1 MTQIKTVRR
10 SVPVF
15 AAALALAAGTLV
27 SAPALVGQADA
38 NQSSRQSRTQT
49 DAWTNWSESVWGAAR
64 QGDAKKFRD
73 LIAHAPDALDPAIS
87 ETIEAYKAAL
97 QKQEKS
103 RNEQRESSLKDL
115 EKRFTPGATPVDLS
129 HALVALTHLTEI
141 AEDRDRE
148 LRKDRSRELI
158 RSAERAARE
167 AERNGEWL
175 LAHELFYRLE
185 TLLDPDAKYAD
196 DVRRTAGR
204 LAMIQFY
211 APEAMWKL
219 RNQRRLMEDED
230 GLPAYNP
237 TADDFRE
244 RLRGI
249 TTRATLTALQSAAR
263 QHVERDMQTT
273 PREMILAGLSAMET
287 MMTTEELR
295 EVFPGMRDKNAY
307 TRLLDRLR
315 GEAERVRNANS
326 IGTGEFDTVVHRVLS
341 SNDGRVL
348 PEAAIL
354 HEFGNGA
361 MGHFASAAFD
371 DHTGVIWP
379 DQIRRF
385 ERTTEGNFVGVGISI
400 QLDERQNIKV
410 VTPLEGTPAHRAG
423 IRPDDVIKFVDGE
436 STAGMSLN
444 QAVDIITGPEGRT
457 VLLGVERT
465 VKDPDATEDGTRVK
479 LVEIPIVRE
488 RIDIRTVSGWRRNG
502 VGEFDWDWFVDP
514 DRKIG
519 YVRMT
524 QFTKTTTR
532 DFDRAF
538 EDMKSQGVA
547 GLILD
552 MRFNPGGLLEE
563 AVSMSEFFL
572 PRGARV
578 VSARDHMNRS
588 RDVRNAR
595 GLRSVGDIP
604 VVIIVNEGSASASE
618 IVAGAVQDHAGN
630 GNIRA
635 LVVGARTFGKGSV
648 QNVWQIPGSA
658 MAMKLTTQYYELPGG
673 RLIHKRPGDKTWGV
687 DPDMPV
693 FMLPSQVSEAL
704 LKRREADIV
713 PGIEGDFDL
722 SEMLDP
728 SMLIDDGVDL
738 QLHTAL
744 LLLQSQTRPP
754 ALTTKDPR

>member
-1 MTQIKTVRR
+1 MTQIKSVRR

-27 SAPALVGQADA
+27 SAPALIGQAEA
-38 NQSSRQSRTQT
+38 NQSARQSRTQT
-49 DAWTNWSESVWGAAR
+49 DAWSKWSESVWGAAR
-64 QGDAKKFRD
+64 QGDATKFRD
-73 LIAHAPDALDPAIS
+73 LIAHAPDALDPAIT
-87 ETIEAYKAAL
+87 ETIEAYRAAL
-97 QKQEKS
+97 EKQEKL
-103 RNEQRESSLKDL
+103 RAEQRESSLKDL
-115 EKRFTPGATPVDLS
+115 EKRFNTGSTAVDLS
-129 HALVALTHLTEI
+129 HALVALTHLVEI
-141 AEDRDRE
+141 ADDRE
-148 LRKDRSRELI
+148 AMLGEERSLELI
-158 RSAERAARE
+158 RAAESAARE
-167 AERNGEWL
+167 AERKAEWL
-175 LAHELFYRLE
+175 LAHELFYRLD
-185 TLLDPDAKYAD
+185 TLLDTDAKYAP
-196 DVRRTAGR
+196 DVRRTSGR

-219 RNQRRLMEDED
+219 RNQRRLLEDED

-287 MMTTEELR
+287 MLTTEELR

-307 TRLLDRLR
+307 SRVLDRVR

-326 IGTGEFDTVVHRVLS
+326 IGTGEFDTVVHRLLS

-457 VLLGVERT
+457 VVLGVERT
-465 VKDPDATEDGTRVK
+465 VDDPEAAEVGTRVK

-488 RIDIRTVSGWRRNG
+488 RIDIRTVSGWRRTG

-538 EDMKSQGVA
+538 SEMKRDGVA

-563 AVSMSEFFL
+563 AVTMSEFFL

-604 VVIIVNEGSASASE
+604 VVILVNEGSASASE

-673 RLIHKRPGDKTWGV
+673 RLIHKRPGDQTWGV
-687 DPDMPV
+687 EPDMPV

-713 PGIEGDFDL
+713 PGLEADFDL
-722 SEMLDP
+722 AETLDP
-728 SMLIDDGVDL
+728 SVLVDEGVDL

>member
-10 SVPVF
+10 SVPLF

-38 NQSSRQSRTQT
+38 NQSARQSRTQT

-64 QGDAKKFRD
+64 QGDAQKFRD

-87 ETIEAYKAAL
+87 ETIEAYRAAL
-97 QKQEKS
+97 EKQEAS

-115 EKRFTPGATPVDLS
+115 EKRFTPGATAVDLS

-141 AEDRDRE
+141 AADRESVLREDRWRD
-148 LRKDRSRELI
+148 LV

-175 LAHELFYRLE
+175 LAHELFYRLD
-185 TLLDPDAKYAD
+185 TLLDSDAKFAA

-219 RNQRRLMEDED
+219 RNQRRLLEDED

-287 MMTTEELR
+287 MLTTEELR
-295 EVFPGMRDKNAY
+295 EVFPGMRDKSAY
-307 TRLLDRLR
+307 ARLLDRVR

-423 IRPDDVIKFVDGE
+423 IRPDDIIKFVDGE

-457 VLLGVERT
+457 VVLGVERA
-465 VKDPDATEDGTRVK
+465 VADAEDGTRLK
-479 LVEIPIVRE
+479 LIDIPIVRE

-538 EDMKSQGVA
+538 NDMKREGVA

-563 AVSMSEFFL
+563 AVTMSEFFL

-595 GLRSVGDIP
+595 GLRGVGDIP
-604 VVIIVNEGSASASE
+604 VVILVNEGSASASE

-713 PGIEGDFDL
+713 PGIESDFDL

-728 SMLIDDGVDL
+728 SVLIDDGVDL

>member
-1 MTQIKTVRR
+1 MTQNKTVRR

-27 SAPALVGQADA
+27 SAPALVGHADA
-38 NQSSRQSRTQT
+38 NQSSRQNRTQS
-49 DAWTNWSESVWGAAR
+49 DAWSNWSQSVWTAASK
-64 QGDAKKFRD
+64 GDSKKFRD
-73 LIAHAPDALDPAIS
+73 LIAHAPDALDPAIA
-87 ETIEAYKAAL
+87 ETIQAFRDAIE
-97 QKQEKS
+97 KQEKL
-103 RNEQRESSLKDL
+103 RAEQREASMKDL
-115 EKRFTPGATPVDLS
+115 EKRFTTGATPVDLS

-141 AEDRDRE
+141 AEDRESVLRE
-148 LRKDRSRELI
+148 ERSRELI
-158 RSAERAARE
+158 RAAEQAARE

-185 TLLDPDAKYAD
+185 TLLDSDAKYTQ
-196 DVRRTAGR
+196 DVRRTSGR

-211 APEAMWKL
+211 APESMWKL
-219 RNQRRLMEDED
+219 RNQRRLLEDED

-237 TADDFRE
+237 AADDFRE

-273 PREMILAGLSAMET
+273 PREMVLAGLSALET
-287 MMTTEELR
+287 MLTTEELR
-295 EVFPGMRDKNAY
+295 EVFPGMRDNSAY
-307 TRLLDRLR
+307 ARLLDRVR
-315 GEAERVRNANS
+315 GEADRVRNANGVS
-326 IGTGEFDTVVHRVLS
+326 SGEFDTVVHRVLS

-423 IRPDDVIKFVDGE
+423 IRPDDIIKFVDGE

-457 VLLGVERT
+457 VVLGVERT
-465 VKDPDATEDGTRVK
+465 VKDPEDAEDGSRIK

-502 VGEFDWDWFVDP
+502 VGEFDWDWFIDP

-538 EDMKSQGVA
+538 NDMKKQGVA

-552 MRFNPGGLLEE
+552 LRFNPGGLLEE
-563 AVSMSEFFL
+563 AVTMSEFFL

-635 LVVGARTFGKGSV
+635 MVVGARTFGKGSV

-673 RLIHKRPGDKTWGV
+673 RLIHKRPGDRTWGV
-687 DPDMPV
+687 EPDLPV

-704 LKRREADIV
+704 LKRRDADIV
-713 PGIEGDFDL
+713 PGIEAEFNIA
-722 SEMLDP
+722 EMKDP
-728 SMLIDDGVDL
+728 AVLIDDGVDL

>member
-10 SVPVF
+10 SVPLF

-38 NQSSRQSRTQT
+38 NQSARQSRTQA
-49 DAWTNWSESVWGAAR
+49 DAWTHWSESVWGAAR

-87 ETIEAYKAAL
+87 ETIEAYRAAL
-97 QKQEKS
+97 EKQEAS

-141 AEDRDRE
+141 AEDRESVLREDRWRE
-148 LRKDRSRELI
+148 LV

-175 LAHELFYRLE
+175 LAHELFYRLD
-185 TLLDPDAKYAD
+185 TLLDSDAKYAA

-211 APEAMWKL
+211 APESMWKL
-219 RNQRRLMEDED
+219 RNQRRLLEDED

-287 MMTTEELR
+287 MLTTEELR

-307 TRLLDRLR
+307 ARLLDRVR

-465 VKDPDATEDGTRVK
+465 VTDAEDGTRLK
-479 LVEIPIVRE
+479 LIDIPIVRE

-538 EDMKSQGVA
+538 NDMKREGVA

-563 AVSMSEFFL
+563 AVTMSEFFL

-595 GLRSVGDIP
+595 GLRGVGDIP
-604 VVIIVNEGSASASE
+604 VVILVNEGSASASE

-693 FMLPSQVSEAL
+693 FMLPSQISDAL

-728 SMLIDDGVDL
+728 SVLIDDGVDL